1 MTVPVS
7 ERTAERVPAHRQ
19 DDAAHTGAD
28 QLADKELRL
37 RACVASLGP
46 TIVAFSG
53 GVDSAYLAYVANDV
67 LGSGALC
74 VTADSPSYPD
84 RHRQLALLTAR
95 DLGLRHEIIHTAEME
110 RDEYRANPV
119 NRCYYCKHELYTT
132 LSRIASAR
140 GFATIVDGSN
150 ADDRGDYRPGRAA
163 AREFGVRSPLDDV
176 GLTKADIRELAHKA
190 GLATWDEPASACLSS
205 RIPYHSEVTDEKLRM
220 IESAEAALH
229 ELGFRVCR
237 VRHHDRLARI
247 EFGTDELARALEP
260 SMREQ
265 VVERL
270 RAVGYQHVT
279 VDLQGYRRGSLN
291 DGVQLRP
298 V

>member
-28 QLADKELRL
+28 QLAGKELRL

-132 LSRIASAR
+132 LSRDRLRSR
-140 GFATIVDGSN
+140 LR
-150 ADDRGDYRPGRAA
+150 DDRGR
-163 AREFGVRSPLDDV
+163 
-176 GLTKADIRELAHKA
+176 
-190 GLATWDEPASACLSS
+190 
-205 RIPYHSEVTDEKLRM
+205 
-220 IESAEAALH
+220 
-229 ELGFRVCR
+229 
-237 VRHHDRLARI
+237 
-247 EFGTDELARALEP
+247 
-260 SMREQ
+260 Q
-265 VVERL
+265 
-270 RAVGYQHVT
+270 Q
-279 VDLQGYRRGSLN
+279 RG
-291 DGVQLRP
+291 
-298 V
+298 